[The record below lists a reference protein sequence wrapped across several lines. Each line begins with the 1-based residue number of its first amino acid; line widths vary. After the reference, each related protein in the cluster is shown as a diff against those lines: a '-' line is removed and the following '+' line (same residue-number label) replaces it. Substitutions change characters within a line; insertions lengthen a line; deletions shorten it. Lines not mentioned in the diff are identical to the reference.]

1 MSCQYSISIAP
12 YQNAVNSTILPEIGE
27 TELPSNSDTTG
38 TYNNMKF
45 TNGGITFS
53 GSVGNT
59 TTDGYYV
66 TYNGSITTLQDV
78 MNFTIDFPSS
88 TYCLE
93 PGRSQNFP
101 FTTTKTYNYTYFND
115 IQCELSINSNNCVY
129 TPQVTGEV
137 CYEVCCC
144 GNPISSCC
152 YDTCDCSDEVIVPS
166 TYDCC
171 KVCVPVPYS
180 GLVTTKPEPDTITLS
195 YVTGNTLPSGY
206 KIVESFVVNLPAG
219 FFSPLSTLYFY
230 NFDVTE
236 MNVNIQSVTLSLT
249 PTIDIGLT
257 LDVST
262 FNSDFNTLVT
272 KYLVPYL
279 NTLINGQAIEFQF
292 VYNN

>member
-66 TYNGSITTLQDV
+66 TYSGSVTTLQDI

-115 IQCELSINSNNCVY
+115 IQSELSINTNSCVY
-129 TPQVTGEV
+129 SPQ
-137 CYEVCCC
+137 YKA
-144 GNPISSCC
+144 
-152 YDTCDCSDEVIVPS
+152 CDYPCCSDPLESCFYDWKCCETIDS
-166 TYDCC
+166 GYDCC
-171 KVCVPVPYS
+171 RVCIPVPYS
-180 GLVTTKPEPDTITLS
+180 GLVTTNPEPDTITLS
-195 YVTGNTLPSGY
+195 YVTNNTLPSGY

-236 MNVNIQSVTLSLT
+236 MNVNIQSVSLSLT
-249 PTIDIGLT
+249 PTTTIPIT

-272 KYLVPYL
+272 KYVVPYL